1 MSDINRVVLKG
12 RLVRDPSAA
21 STTDGVSIAS
31 FTIACGRIKKDDV
44 DYIDCKAFR
53 HNADFLTKYAHK
65 GDTVVVDGRLQKR
78 SYKNKQDQTIYVT
91 EVMVEYV
98 DLMSA
103 NRQAKPAETSEDINF
118 NTGDTN
124 PVTPDDLPF

>member
-124 PVTPDDLPF
+124 QVTPDDLPF

>member
-12 RLVRDPSAA
+12 RLVRDPSTA

-53 HNADFLTKYAHK
+53 HNADFLAKYAHK

-124 PVTPDDLPF
+124 QVTPDDLPF

>member
-1 MSDINRVVLKG
+1 MSDINRVVIKG

-31 FTIACGRIKKDDV
+31 FTIACGRIKKEEV

-65 GDTVVVDGRLQKR
+65 GDTVVIDGRLQKR
-78 SYKNKQDQTIYVT
+78 SYKNKQDVTVYVT
-91 EVMVEYV
+91 EVMAEYV
-98 DLMSA
+98 DLISA
-103 NRQAKPAETSEDINF
+103 NRQAKTAETSEDIHF
-118 NTGDTN
+118 NTGDVN
-124 PVTPDDLPF
+124 AVNPDDLPF